1 MTGYSLSM
9 AEHEDKGEWA
19 RTAEEGIVPDELGSD
34 AEDPS
39 VGTTTGDD
47 RPATAEGVDETAG
60 DQADA
65 VTDGGPKASP
75 DLKDAGAMPRQVD
88 RYAGARVP
96 VLRCVVVP

>member
-1 MTGYSLSM
+1 VTGYSLSM

-34 AEDPS
+34 GEDPS

-47 RPATAEGVDETAG
+47 RPATAEGVDTTAG
-60 DQADA
+60 DDADA
-65 VTDGGPKASP
+65 VTDGGPKPSS

-88 RYAGARVP
+88 R
-96 VLRCVVVP
+96 

>member
-47 RPATAEGVDETAG
+47 RPATAEGVDTTAG
-60 DQADA
+60 DAADA
-65 VTDGGPKASP
+65 VTDGGQALVRPQGRGC
-75 DLKDAGAMPRQVD
+75 DAAAGRSLGRD
-88 RYAGARVP
+88 RRRVA
-96 VLRCVVVP
+96 VVG